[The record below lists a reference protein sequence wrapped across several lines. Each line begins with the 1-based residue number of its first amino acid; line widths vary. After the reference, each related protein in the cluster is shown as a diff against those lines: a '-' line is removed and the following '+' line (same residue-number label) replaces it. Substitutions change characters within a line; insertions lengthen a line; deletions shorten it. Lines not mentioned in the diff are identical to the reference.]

1 MAPQNDFNT
10 EGENAKSNALLS
22 LVKTLKAQNLI
33 DGVGFQSHFIVGEVP
48 TDLQANLQRFA
59 DVGVDIAITELDVR
73 VSILN
78 ASAVLRHR

>member
-59 DVGVDIAITELDVR
+59 NVGVDIAITELDVR

-78 ASAVLRHR
+78 ASAVLKHR

>member
-78 ASAVLRHR
+78 ASAVLKHR

>member
-59 DVGVDIAITELDVR
+59 DAGVDIAITELDVR